1 MMMTKVSYLQES
13 PIKDIDGNRKFYL
26 IDENSRYVDFD
37 KVLFVNIFKGNV
49 QCSNGLKYDG
59 DLPTSIAELVFGE
72 NLVVPILFD
81 NEIKTRLNPN
91 QPKSIK
97 RENTCR
103 MDYFNDADN
112 IYHEYNKEER
122 RMITNA

>member
-1 MMMTKVSYLQES
+1 MMTKVSYLQES

-37 KVLFVNIFKGNV
+37 KVLFVNIFRGNV

-72 NLVVPILFD
+72 NLVVPVLFD

-103 MDYFNDADN
+103 MDYFTDSDN
-112 IYHEYNKEER
+112 IYNNEYNKEER
-122 RMITNA
+122 RMMTNA